1 MKIMKEKRRV
11 VKRVTKVNSSKGKRI
26 EIRNLF
32 VLAKGHFEKWLWG
45 SGVIVG
51 LALIF
56 LLPGTRETDWFRQ
69 IGLISLVIL
78 SVLVLFIYL
87 RRFWPE
93 FLLSRPLYLLG
104 ILIVSMTAIGK
115 AIILLPQV
123 PDYFIPIAF
132 LSILVSLLFTP
143 LLSAVTTLLLVIL
156 FAVNTQNFGI
166 LPILTIGGMVGAY
179 TASFV
184 HQRTDLT
191 KAGLYV
197 GIFNVLAIL
206 AVGLVGN
213 HSLSHILTM
222 SLWGIGSG
230 FFSSILVMAVLPYLE
245 TYFGITTDIRLL
257 ELGNLNLPLLNRL
270 TIEAPGTY
278 YHTIMVASLA
288 EAGADAIGANSLLVR
303 IGAYYHDIGKIV
315 RPHFFFENAGSSKN
329 NHHEKVTPN
338 LSSVIIISHL
348 KDGVEMAQDNRLP
361 QVIIDIIREHH
372 GTGLIAHFYR
382 EALLKRDKKNK
393 ELVGEENF
401 RYPGPKP
408 QSKEA
413 AIVMLADS
421 VEADFR
427 FLPRRNIK
435 SIETQ
440 VGKVIGNKLKDGQ
453 LDECD
458 LTLREIAKMTQA
470 FSRILAGVVH
480 TRGRY
485 PEEMLKKESKIG

>member
-1 MKIMKEKRRV
+1 MKIMREKRRV
-11 VKRVTKVNSSKGKRI
+11 VKRVAKKNRAKEKRI
-26 EIRNLF
+26 QIKSLF
-32 VLAKGHFEKWLWG
+32 VLTKGHLQKWVWG
-45 SGVIVG
+45 LGVVVG

-56 LLPGTRETDWFRQ
+56 LLPEYERMTLFNQ

-78 SVLVLFIYL
+78 SVFVLFIYL
-87 RRFWPE
+87 ARFWPE

-104 ILIVSMTAIGK
+104 ILIVSMAVIGK
-115 AIILLPQV
+115 VIIMLPQV
-123 PDYFIPIAF
+123 SDYFIPIAF
-132 LSILVSLLFTP
+132 LSILVSLLFSP
-143 LLSAVTTLLLVIL
+143 ILSAITTLLLAIL
-156 FAVNTQNFGI
+156 FAVNTQNLEI
-166 LPILTIGGMVGAY
+166 LPILAVGGMVGSY
-179 TASFV
+179 TACFV

-191 KAGLYV
+191 KGGLYV
-197 GIFNVLAIL
+197 GISNVLAIL
-206 AVGLVGN
+206 AVGLAGN
-213 HSLSHILTM
+213 HSLSYIFTM
-222 SLWGIGSG
+222 SLWGMGSG
-230 FFSSILVMAVLPYLE
+230 FFSSLLVMLVLPYLE

-315 RPHFFFENAGSSKN
+315 RPHFFFENGGSSKN
-329 NHHEKVTPN
+329 NHHQKVTPN

-382 EALLKRDKKNK
+382 EALLKGEEKNK
-393 ELVGEENF
+393 ELIEEENF

-427 FLPRRNIK
+427 FLPRRNTK

-440 VGKVIGNKLKDGQ
+440 VGKVVGNKLRDGQ

-458 LTLREIAKMTQA
+458 LTLREITKITQA
-470 FSRILAGVVH
+470 FSRTLAGVVH